1 MIFILFCGSKNSN
14 SRSIVKDKSSN
25 APDLY
30 LVGVTIIAIVGAL
43 CFLGGLV
50 ILLTAF
56 QDRKSAESQGILLSA
71 MGFFV
76 VGLCY
81 INWKITKRR
90 DLDIKAILENNV

>member
-1 MIFILFCGSKNSN
+1 M
-14 SRSIVKDKSSN
+14 RSIVKDKSSN